1 MLKPAAAQQSCLLAH
16 NARMLGRAVSIGKL
30 DSDLGDQFGRL
41 CLMGSVQVV
50 GSCQAVLC
58 LVALLA
64 VKTSFQRVYRLI
76 SYPPLLCL
84 RSLLKIVM
92 RCQRLYLPFQQR
104 TLRHSSCV
112 ILSLYTQ
119 HRSQF
124 AEVFQCLRML
134 FP

>member
-50 GSCQAVLC
+50 GSCQAALC

-76 SYPPLLCL
+76 S
-84 RSLLKIVM
+84 
-92 RCQRLYLPFQQR
+92 
-104 TLRHSSCV
+104 
-112 ILSLYTQ
+112 
-119 HRSQF
+119 
-124 AEVFQCLRML
+124 
-134 FP
+134 